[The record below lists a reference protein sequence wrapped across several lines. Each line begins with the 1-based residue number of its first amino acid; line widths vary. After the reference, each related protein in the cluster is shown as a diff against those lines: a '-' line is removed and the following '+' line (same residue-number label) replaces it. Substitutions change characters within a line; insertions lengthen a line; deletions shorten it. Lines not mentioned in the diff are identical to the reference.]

1 MSESILNK
9 TYSLKNDTSFTIRE
23 TQPEDAAAM
32 IQLALAIL
40 NSTEY
45 SLTSPD
51 EFQYTEEEEIKLVE
65 TYQKEPGYIYLL
77 AEQDGQLIG
86 MINFWNGK
94 KRKNKH
100 SGEFAMGVHPDFRNL
115 GVGTHLLETLIGWA
129 EKNELISKVNLGV
142 FFTNSDAI
150 HLYKNLGFREEG
162 RKRKEIRTDDGEYV
176 DLVLMCKFV

>member
-1 MSESILNK
+1 MSENTINK
-9 TYSLKNDTSFTIRE
+9 TFSLKNDTSFTIRE
-23 TQPEDAAAM
+23 AQPEDAASLIEM
-32 IQLALAIL
+32 MLAIF

-51 EFQYTEEEEIKLVE
+51 EFTYTEEEEVKLVE

-77 AEQDGQLIG
+77 AEQDGLLIG

-100 SGEFAMGVHPDFRNL
+100 TGEFAMGVHPDFRNL
-115 GVGTHLLETLIGWA
+115 GVGTHLLETLISWA
-129 EKNELISKVNLGV
+129 EANELITKVNLGV

-162 RKRKEIRTDDGEYV
+162 RRRKEIRNDDGEYV
-176 DLVLMCKFV
+176 DLVLMSKFV